1 MPPLTQVPRPLKTR
15 LTSNRSEQNTVLFN
29 LFYLALE
36 IEARVSC
43 MFDKYLPLSYT
54 SVLLFTGNYDV

>member
-15 LTSNRSEQNTVLFN
+15 LTSNRSEQNTGLFN

-36 IEARVSC
+36 TEARVSC